1 MEGRL
6 MPAKFKKLVQ
16 NGAAAIL
23 YAQGPGNGWSS
34 SNPKYEG
41 LIYDRDIVRAVLAG
55 DRTRVMTI
63 AKTKYPS
70 ACVFGGASLQVA
82 WVPEGAHF
90 RIEGAGGSERVV
102 ILNSEFG
109 NVA

>member
-1 MEGRL
+1 
-6 MPAKFKKLVQ
+6 MPVKFRKLVQ
-16 NGAAAIL
+16 NGATAIL
-23 YAQGPGNGWSS
+23 YAPGPGNGWSS
-34 SNPKYEG
+34 WNPTCEG
-41 LIYDRDIVRAVLAG
+41 LLYDRDIVRAVLAG
-55 DRTRVMTI
+55 DRTRAMTI

-82 WVPEGAHF
+82 WVPEGARF

-102 ILNSEFG
+102 ILNSDFG

>member
-1 MEGRL
+1 

-63 AKTKYPS
+63 AKTSIRAPVYLVAPHFKSRGYLKAHTSGLKAP
-70 ACVFGGASLQVA
+70 AAAS
-82 WVPEGAHF
+82 
-90 RIEGAGGSERVV
+90 GS
-102 ILNSEFG
+102 SS
-109 NVA
+109 